1 MVKSQPM
8 DALDTGKLQTFVTI
22 AHEGSFT
29 KAAARLK
36 LTQPTVSQQLAT
48 LERDIGA
55 RLILRQP
62 RKIKL
67 TEAGE
72 GLLNYA
78 ERILALCEEAVQTTR
93 RSARRARRTLRL
105 GVGHTLA
112 IYLLPNLLRRIRQR
126 RPDLE
131 IRIQAGNT
139 ADLLTATVDGQVE
152 LSLVGSPASHPQLTI
167 TPFMTDDLVVIVAT
181 NDPWV
186 ERPFVTIDDL
196 RQRTLLTREICS
208 ALHASVREL
217 LGPDFLDSSQVI
229 TLGETEAIKRSVEAN
244 LGPALI
250 QKIAVKRELKQGILQ
265 TVPLKGVSTVR
276 TYNVACRHN
285 RPLSPMGE
293 ILFELLTHPEDGTPL
308 EKHASH

>member
-8 DALDTGKLQTFVTI
+8 DALDTGKLQTFVAI

-29 KAAARLK
+29 KAAVRLR

-48 LERDIGA
+48 LEKDIGA
-55 RLILRQP
+55 QLIVRQP

-78 ERILALCEEAVQTTR
+78 ERILALCEEAVQTTQ

-112 IYLLPNLLRRIRQR
+112 IYLLPNLLHRIRQR
-126 RPDLE
+126 QPDLE

-152 LSLVGSPASHPQLTI
+152 LALVGSPTGHPQLTI
-167 TPFMTDDLVVIVAT
+167 TPFMTDDLVVIVSA

-186 ERPFVTIDDL
+186 ERPFVTLDDL
-196 RQRTLLTREICS
+196 RRRTLLTREIGS
-208 ALHASVREL
+208 ALHASVCDL
-217 LGPDFLDSSQVI
+217 LGPDFLDSNQVI
-229 TLGETEAIKRSVEAN
+229 TLGETEAIKRSVEAD
-244 LGPALI
+244 LGLALI
-250 QKIAVKRELKQGILQ
+250 QKIAVERELQQGILR
-265 TVPLKGVSTVR
+265 TLPLKDVTTTR
-276 TYNVACRHN
+276 TYNVAHRHN
-285 RPLSPMGE
+285 RPLSPMGA
-293 ILFELLTHPEDGTPL
+293 ILFELLTNPEDTSQTR
-308 EKHASH
+308 KNDSH